1 MPAGPIAGPSPQQD
15 KGPWDDRL
23 AACFDLGMRHDHV
36 HPTTNRTRLL
46 TVLFAGALLVG
57 ACGDDSNSTSGTTD
71 TSGGESAGLVDPSDG
86 ADGSDSSPEL
96 TTDDLSDA
104 CNLLDDADLETLV
117 GPESTAEAD
126 SGSML
131 GLEASHP
138 YAECR
143 WERSD
148 EADGLS
154 AVGVTIVAGD
164 VFTNFEQEVY
174 EAEPV
179 EGLGE
184 RAVTIQSYADAT
196 GGGTG
201 TSMIVD
207 QGSVTVIVGAQGS
220 VSFDLGD
227 EEVTHDDDPDL
238 RALTEK
244 VLDRLDV

>member
-1 MPAGPIAGPSPQQD
+1 MRFHAGSPAAWSNPA
-15 KGPWDDRL
+15 
-23 AACFDLGMRHDHV
+23 MRHHQV
-36 HPTTNRTRLL
+36 QLTPKLTRLL
-46 TVLFAGALLVG
+46 AVLFAGALLVS
-57 ACGDDSNSTSGTTD
+57 ACGDDSNGTTD
-71 TSGGESAGLVDPSDG
+71 TSSGESAGVVDPPDG
-86 ADGSDSSPEL
+86 ADGSDPGA
-96 TTDDLSDA
+96 DDLPDA
-104 CNLLDDADLETLV
+104 CSLLDDADLETLV
-117 GPESTAEAD
+117 GPDPTAEAD
-126 SGSML
+126 NGSML
-131 GLEASHP
+131 GLTASYP
-138 YAECR
+138 YTECR

-154 AVGVTIVAGD
+154 AVGVTVVAGD
-164 VFTNFEQEVY
+164 VFANFEQEIH

-184 RAVTIQSYADAT
+184 RAVEIRSFADAT

-227 EEVTHDDDPDL
+227 EEVTHEDDPDL
-238 RALTEK
+238 RALSEK